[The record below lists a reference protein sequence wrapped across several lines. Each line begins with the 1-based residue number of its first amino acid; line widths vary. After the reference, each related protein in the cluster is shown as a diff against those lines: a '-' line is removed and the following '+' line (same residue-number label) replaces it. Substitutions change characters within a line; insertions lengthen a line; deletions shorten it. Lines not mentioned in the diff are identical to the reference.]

1 MDNSK
6 QTKAQK
12 SPSGSLSKSQKKP
25 AASSVSAVHPPYG
38 SAALKPKKKVGLIVG
53 IVAGVLILILAI
65 TAALLYFLWWQN
77 PQKVVTDAVVNTM
90 TTKKAVV
97 NGKMTVIAN
106 ANNDSKIELNIKS
119 ATDSPKTKTDVEAKI
134 TLKNVSKTVNLKAAV
149 VTDQDGTIYVKL
161 DGMRK
166 LVESVV
172 SLAIESNVPSSAYET
187 SPSFKQQVEAIKK
200 QIISQLEEKMSK
212 IDGKWLKTTAE
223 DIANS
228 NTDIKCSAE
237 IVKKLQNDSKARK
250 EIADIYR
257 QNSFLIIKDT
267 KIDDRNGGR
276 GFEIDLNSDEA
287 AAKAKDFSKALEN
300 TSIGKDIKKCTKD
313 VRHNNGSANKTG
325 KPNGTLK
332 IWADVNSHALKAV
345 EIKGNSSDSSANL
358 SLDID
363 TSKTESINIP
373 SNAASLKSVVEELF
387 KGMSNSSVSQSA

>member
-6 QTKAQK
+6 QTRAQK

-25 AASSVSAVHPPYG
+25 AASSVPAVHPPYG

-53 IVAGVLILILAI
+53 IVSGVLILILAI
-65 TAALLYFLWWQN
+65 AAALLYFLWWQN
-77 PQKVVTDAVVNTM
+77 PQKVVTDAVVNAM

-106 ANNDSKIELNIKS
+106 NDSKIELNIKS
-119 ATDSPKTKTDVEAKI
+119 AADSPKTKTDVEAKI
-134 TLKNVSKTVNLKAAV
+134 TLKNVSKTINLKAAV
-149 VTDQDGTIYVKL
+149 VTDQDGTIYIKL

-172 SLAIESNVPSSAYET
+172 SLAIEANVPSSAYEA
-187 SPSFKQQVEAIKK
+187 SPSLKQQIEAIKK

-212 IDGKWLKTTAE
+212 IDGKWLKTTVE
-223 DIANS
+223 DITNS

-267 KIDDRNGGR
+267 KLDDRNGGR

-300 TSIGKDIKKCTKD
+300 TSIGKDIKNCTKD
-313 VRHNNGSANKTG
+313 VRGDRRSNRYKKSKY
-325 KPNGTLK
+325 K
-332 IWADVNSHALKAV
+332 I
-345 EIKGNSSDSSANL
+345 I
-358 SLDID
+358 
-363 TSKTESINIP
+363 
-373 SNAASLKSVVEELF
+373 
-387 KGMSNSSVSQSA
+387 

>member
-6 QTKAQK
+6 QAKAQK
-12 SPSGSLSKSQKKP
+12 SPSGSLPKSQEKP
-25 AASSVSAVHPPYG
+25 AASSVSAIHPPYG
-38 SAALKPKKKVGLIVG
+38 NAAIKPKKKVGLIVG
-53 IVAGVLILILAI
+53 IISGVLILILAI
-65 TAALLYFLWWQN
+65 AAALLYFLWWQN
-77 PQKVVTDAVVNTM
+77 PQKIVTDAVVNTM

-97 NGKMTVIAN
+97 NGKMIVIAN
-106 ANNDSKIELNIKS
+106 NSKIELNIKS
-119 ATDSPKTKTDVEAKI
+119 AADSPKTKTDVEVKI

-149 VTDQDGTIYVKL
+149 VTDQDGTIYIKL

-172 SLAIESNVPSSAYET
+172 SLAIEANVPSSAYET
-187 SPSFKQQVEAIKK
+187 SPSFKQQIEAVKK

-223 DIANS
+223 DIANN

-267 KIDDRNGGR
+267 KLDDRNGGR

-287 AAKAKDFSKALEN
+287 VAKAKDFSKALES
-300 TSIGKDIKKCTKD
+300 TSIGKNIKNCTKD
-313 VRHNNGSANKTG
+313 VRHNNGSVNKTG
-325 KPNGTLK
+325 KSNGTLK

-345 EIKGNSSDSSANL
+345 EIKGKGKDSSASL

-363 TSKTESINIP
+363 TNKTESIDIP

-387 KGMSNSSVSQSA
+387 KGISSSSVSQSA

>member
-1 MDNSK
+1 M
-6 QTKAQK
+6 
-12 SPSGSLSKSQKKP
+12 
-25 AASSVSAVHPPYG
+25 
-38 SAALKPKKKVGLIVG
+38 
-53 IVAGVLILILAI
+53 
-65 TAALLYFLWWQN
+65 
-77 PQKVVTDAVVNTM
+77 
-90 TTKKAVV
+90 
-97 NGKMTVIAN
+97 
-106 ANNDSKIELNIKS
+106 
-119 ATDSPKTKTDVEAKI
+119 
-134 TLKNVSKTVNLKAAV
+134 KAAV
-149 VTDQDGTIYVKL
+149 VTDQDGTIYIKL

-223 DIANS
+223 DIANN
-228 NTDIKCSAE
+228 NTDIKCSAD

-250 EIADIYR
+250 EVADIYR

-287 AAKAKDFSKALEN
+287 AAKAKDFSKALES
-300 TSIGKDIKKCTKD
+300 TSIGKDIKNCTKD
-313 VRHNNGSANKTG
+313 VRHNNGSVNKTG
-325 KPNGTLK
+325 KSNGTLK

-345 EIKGNSSDSSANL
+345 EIKGKGKDSSASL

-363 TSKTESINIP
+363 TSKTESIDIP

>member
-6 QTKAQK
+6 QAKAQK
-12 SPSGSLSKSQKKP
+12 SPSGSSSKPQKKP
-25 AASSVSAVHPPYG
+25 AASSVSAMHPPYG

-53 IVAGVLILILAI
+53 IISGVLILILAI
-65 TAALLYFLWWQN
+65 AAALLYFLWWQN
-77 PQKVVTDAVVNTM
+77 PQKIVTDAVVNTM
-90 TTKKAVV
+90 TTKKALV
-97 NGKMTVIAN
+97 NGKMTVI

-119 ATDSPKTKTDVEAKI
+119 AADSPKTKTDVEAKI

-149 VTDQDGTIYVKL
+149 VTDQDGAIYIKLNGVRDLVK
-161 DGMRK
+161 
-166 LVESVV
+166 SVV
-172 SLAIESNVPSSAYET
+172 SLAIDANIPSSTYEA
-187 SPSFKQQVEAIKK
+187 SPSLKQQVEAVKK

-267 KIDDRNGGR
+267 KLDDRNGGR

-300 TSIGKDIKKCTKD
+300 TSIGKDIKNCTKD
-313 VRHNNGSANKTG
+313 VRRNNGSANKTG
-325 KPNGTLK
+325 KSNGTLK

-363 TSKTESINIP
+363 TSKTESIDIP

-387 KGMSNSSVSQSA
+387 KGMSSSSVSQSA

>member
-6 QTKAQK
+6 QAKVQK
-12 SPSGSLSKSQKKP
+12 SPSGSLPKSQKKP
-25 AASSVSAVHPPYG
+25 AASSVPATHPPYG

-53 IVAGVLILILAI
+53 IISGVLILILAI
-65 TAALLYFLWWQN
+65 AAALLYFLWWQN
-77 PQKVVTDAVVNTM
+77 PQKIVTDAVVNTM

-97 NGKMTVIAN
+97 NGKMIVIAN
-106 ANNDSKIELNIKS
+106 NSKIELNIKS
-119 ATDSPKTKTDVEAKI
+119 AADSPKTKTDVEVKI

-149 VTDQDGTIYVKL
+149 VTDQDGTIYIKL

-172 SLAIESNVPSSAYET
+172 SLAIEANVPSSAYET
-187 SPSFKQQVEAIKK
+187 SPSFKQQIEAVKK

-223 DIANS
+223 DIANN

-267 KIDDRNGGR
+267 KLDDRNGGR

-287 AAKAKDFSKALEN
+287 VAKAKDFSKALES
-300 TSIGKDIKKCTKD
+300 TSIGKNIKNCTKD
-313 VRHNNGSANKTG
+313 VRHNNGSVNKTG
-325 KPNGTLK
+325 KSNGTLK

-363 TSKTESINIP
+363 TSKTESIDIP

-387 KGMSNSSVSQSA
+387 KGMSSSSVSQSA